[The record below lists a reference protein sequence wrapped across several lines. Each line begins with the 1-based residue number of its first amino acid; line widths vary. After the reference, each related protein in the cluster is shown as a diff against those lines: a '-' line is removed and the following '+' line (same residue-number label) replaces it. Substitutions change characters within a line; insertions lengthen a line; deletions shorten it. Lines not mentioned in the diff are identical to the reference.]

1 MILCM
6 RCHCQA
12 ISPLSLRERVR
23 ERGNHFSAGNR
34 RGFTFAEL
42 LAAMLFLAI
51 VIPVAVHALTVA
63 NRAGTLA
70 DRKRTAAQLGN
81 RLLTEAVL
89 TDTWRDAEQEG
100 DFGEDWPRYKWQM
113 ADEAWDEDTPRLLTV
128 TVSYTVQQR
137 EYSVRLSTLVEE
149 TEE

>member
-1 MILCM
+1 M
-6 RCHCQA
+6 R
-12 ISPLSLRERVR
+12 LGVERVR
-23 ERGNHFSAGNR
+23 ERGNYFSAGNR

-70 DRKRTAAQLGN
+70 DRKRIAAQLAN
-81 RLLTEAVL
+81 RQLTEAVV
-89 TDTWRDAEQEG
+89 TDAWRDAEQEG
-100 DFGEDWPRYKWQM
+100 DFGEDWPGYKWKM
-113 ADEAWDEDTPRLLTV
+113 AEEAWEEDTLRLLTV
-128 TVSYTVQQR
+128 TVFYTVQQR